1 MFLKWPKLPIN
12 RITWRIGKLVT
23 HKLATLAY
31 IVCNKQEVLLLFR
44 NKKENDFHEGKY
56 IGIGGRLEPGETPLE
71 CILRELKEETGYTL
85 TPPEVEFRGYIYF
98 DEIHRDKINED
109 LPAFNWLVFL
119 YYVQVTEKL
128 DFENPEGK
136 LLWTPINEIPYG
148 KMWAGDKIFTP
159 KLLETQEI
167 VEAKFLYDGEKIVNW
182 SFGRET

>member
-1 MFLKWPKLPIN
+1 MVN
-12 RITWRIGKLVT
+12 

-31 IVCNKQEVLLLFR
+31 IVCNQEVLLLFR

-56 IGIGGRLEPGETPLE
+56 IGIGGRLEPGETPIE
-71 CILRELKEETGYTL
+71 CNLRELEEETGYTL
-85 TPPEVEFRGYIYF
+85 KPEEVEFRGYIYF

-119 YYVQVTEKL
+119 YYVKVAEKL
-128 DFENPEGK
+128 DFENPEGN
-136 LLWTPINEIPYG
+136 LLWVPINEIPYE

-167 VEAKFLYDGEKIVNW
+167 IEAKFLYEGEKIANW

>member
-1 MFLKWPKLPIN
+1 M
-12 RITWRIGKLVT
+12 VS

-31 IVCNKQEVLLLFR
+31 IVYNQEVLLLFR

-56 IGIGGRLEPGETPLE
+56 IGIGGRLESGETPIE
-71 CILRELKEETGYTL
+71 CNLRELEEETGYSL
-85 TPPEVEFRGYIYF
+85 KPEEVEFRGYIYF

-119 YYVQVTEKL
+119 YYVKVTEKL
-128 DFENPEGK
+128 DFENPEGN
-136 LLWTPINEIPYG
+136 LLWVPIKKIPYE

-159 KLLETQEI
+159 KLLETKEVI
-167 VEAKFLYDGEKIVNW
+167 EAKFLYEGEKIANW